1 MMYDGDDDNDCYAVI
16 VMAMM
21 VAFMRLVAIG
31 DVVVGGDSGDDDD
44 VDEGDDDV
52 DDDVYDDADY
62 GD

>member
-1 MMYDGDDDNDCYAVI
+1 MYDGDDDNDCYVVI
-16 VMAMM
+16 VMSMM
-21 VAFMRLVAIG
+21 VAFLRLVAIG
-31 DVVVGGDSGDDDD
+31 DVAVGGDSGDDDD